1 MTPKPPPPGGA
12 APIRVWQLP
21 IRLLHW
27 ALAASVV
34 AAWVTTEVGVGW
46 HQPAGWAALAA
57 VVTRLAWSAFGN
69 RYAQPAGFMRGPLAT
84 LHYAALA
91 LRGRAPRYVGHNPL
105 GAWMIAALVACVAL
119 LAFTGWL
126 YTTDRFWGDATVER
140 IHVAAAWSMA
150 VLALLHVAGV
160 AVASLRHHE
169 NLIGAML
176 HGMKRAPRDGDVD

>member
-84 LHYAALA
+84 LHYAAL
-91 LRGRAPRYVGHNPL
+91 
-105 GAWMIAALVACVAL
+105 VACVAL
-119 LAFTGWL
+119 LALTGWL

-140 IHVAAAWSMA
+140 IHVAAAWSVA